1 MRKNVLV
8 TLIILLPFPFY
19 SLAASVKNG
28 VLQAY
33 WLPSWKGDVNEPELA
48 LRFFVFSDE
57 GKQQEVIN
65 IDPRSFREVFIK
77 SSFKKTAD
85 DFLKSKEGHIEQVG
99 RISLADV
106 TYANECDSKIWRAKV
121 IEFKVM
127 KNNLKLDESKN
138 ECNGLPYL
146 LTYQLKEGVKKI
158 DILERP
164 DISAI
169 KIGIVG
175 GQHTLVKIKTIN
187 PEWFYVA
194 VYDASKQDF
203 IGWPKGYAR
212 KKDLSPVN

>member
-8 TLIILLPFPFY
+8 TLIILLSFPFY

-33 WLPSWKGDVNEPELA
+33 WLPVWKGSVNKPELT
-48 LRFFVFSDE
+48 LRFFVFSNA

-65 IDPRSFREVFIK
+65 IDPRSFSEVFIK
-77 SSFKKTAD
+77 SSFKETAD
-85 DFLKSKEGHIEQVG
+85 DFLNSKEGHIEQVG
-99 RISLADV
+99 RISLADI
-106 TYANECDSKIWRAKV
+106 TYAKECDSKIWHAKI
-121 IEFKVM
+121 IEFQKM
-127 KNNLKLDESKN
+127 KNNLKLDESKV
-138 ECNGLPYL
+138 ECNGFPYL
-146 LTYQLKEGVKKI
+146 LTYQLKEGVTKV
-158 DILERP
+158 DIFSQP
-164 DISAI
+164 DISA
-169 KIGIVG
+169 KRIGVVD

-187 PEWFYVA
+187 PEWFFVA